1 MKLRFLT
8 AFTVLF
14 VFACANEGSDLLEGT
29 RAAKM
34 MGPPAAEAAPPIL
47 ETEATPRVE
56 PMEAPRPP
64 DVVFVPTPEAVV
76 EAMLSMAAVGKN
88 DIVYDLGCGDGR
100 IAIAAVRDFGAK
112 KAVCVDID
120 PQRVREARANV
131 KRAGLEKRVEIRQ
144 GDLFQTDLSE
154 PTVVT
159 LYLLRSL
166 NLKLRPKLQ
175 EELRVGSRIVS
186 QSFDMGDWEPEEK
199 AEVEDHSVYLW
210 RIAKKERKDQK
221 R

>member
-1 MKLRFLT
+1 MKRC
-8 AFTVLF
+8 LF
-14 VFACANEGSDLLEGT
+14 IAMLAPLAVACEERKDDLFE
-29 RAAKM
+29 R
-34 MGPPAAEAAPPIL
+34 AEAADLGPS
-47 ETEATPRVE
+47 EAVAAPAPERTA
-56 PMEAPRPP
+56 APREP

-131 KRAGLEKRVEIRQ
+131 KRAGLEGRVEVRQ
-144 GDLFQTDLSE
+144 GDLFETDLSE

-175 EELRVGSRIVS
+175 KELKVGSRIVS

-199 AEVEDHSVYLW
+199 TEVEDHAVYLW
-210 RIAKKERKDQK
+210 RIAEKKRRDTK